1 MVLFSHTKKN
11 KTLKPPL
18 LRTTIVLVL
27 LVLVL
32 LSTPWSNQFPSL
44 LRLEVVEQPLTLSR
58 DQESNDPFLTAD
70 GARDL
75 ISTSNEKYYDA
86 SYQKWQLSSNKF
98 GALYKKRYWRDF
110 LKDHFSCAEF
120 GSSSGYILHSMPC
133 ANKIGIEVNNAAR
146 EYSVKELGLKAVART
161 AAIRSETMDFVFT
174 TSVLEHVEC
183 PVCELKEIYRILKP
197 GGTLS
202 ATVPGM
208 KPASM
213 QWHDNDVN
221 FEFQM
226 FGALEL
232 GNLLK
237 AAGFSV
243 DKDLC
248 FSELTQWPPNFEAL
262 FAKIGL
268 DAFIEES
275 KKYAQAHEDKYITT
289 WCVGTKEN

>member
-1 MVLFSHTKKN
+1 MRFTRAQGKN
-11 KTLKPPL
+11 ALHSTA
-18 LRTTIVLVL
+18 LRTIVVVL

-32 LSTPWSNQFPSL
+32 LSIPRSDHFPSL
-44 LRLEVVEQPLTLSR
+44 LSLEVVEQPLTSSR
-58 DQESNDPFLTAD
+58 NQESNDPFLTAD
-70 GARDL
+70 GASNL
-75 ISTSNEKYYDA
+75 LLTSNEKYYDDR
-86 SYQKWQLSSNKF
+86 YQKWQLSSNKF

-110 LKDHFSCAEF
+110 VKDHFSCAEF
-120 GSSSGYILHSMPC
+120 GSSSGHILLSIPC

-146 EYSVKELGLKAVART
+146 EYSVKELGLKAVTRT
-161 AAIRSETMDFVFT
+161 ASIRSETMDFVFT

-208 KPASM
+208 AQRSM
-213 QWHDNDVN
+213 KWHDNDVN

-226 FGALEL
+226 FGGLEL

-243 DKDLC
+243 DKDVC
-248 FSELTQWPPNFEAL
+248 FSEMTQWPENFEAL

-275 KKYAQAHEDKYITT
+275 KKYSQAHDKLITT
-289 WCVGTKEN
+289 WCVGRKEN